1 MSATIDYG
9 KAQVSF
15 YRTYA
20 SPLRGITRIPES
32 DFAGRENVL
41 FAAEVDVDV
50 YGDNFLPA
58 YTDGDNSNVVATD
71 TMKNFVFAMALEYE
85 GPTLEGFLAFLGE
98 AFLQT
103 YPQMTS
109 LRLRGRERPFA
120 AAAALDGDRVVR
132 SNVLFERARGDAAF
146 AEVRL
151 GRAEGR
157 TPSSSPT
164 EDQRFVISDSRSGR
178 EGLRL
183 IKVTGSSFTRFVR
196 DEYTTL
202 PETVDRPL
210 YLHLD
215 VGWRYADPADAT
227 GSALSRYVAS
237 EQVRDHVEC
246 TFHDFNSRSIQQLVH
261 EMGTRL
267 LARFPQ
273 LAEVGF
279 EAENRLWETA
289 RRSET
294 DTRRVVYTD
303 PHPTYGRIGLVLR
316 RDPDQRG

>member
-1 MSATIDYG
+1 MRASVDYG
-9 KAQVSF
+9 KAEVSF

-32 DFAGRENVL
+32 DFVGRENVL

-71 TMKNFVFAMALEYE
+71 TMKNFVYAMALEYD
-85 GPTLEGFLAFLGE
+85 GATLEGFLAFLGGR
-98 AFLQT
+98 FLAT
-103 YPQMTS
+103 YSQMRA
-109 LRLRGRERPFA
+109 LRLRGRERPFIA
-120 AAAALDGDRVVR
+120 AAGLQDGRPVD
-132 SNVLFERARGDAAF
+132 SSVLFERSRGDAAV
-146 AEVRL
+146 AEVRVS
-151 GRAEGR
+151 RREED
-157 TPSSSPT
+157 TPSTLPT
-164 EDQRFVISDSRSGR
+164 GALRLVTSDSRSGR
-178 EGLRL
+178 DGLQL
-183 IKVTGSSFTRFVR
+183 IKVTGSSFTRFMR

-210 YLHLD
+210 YIHLD
-215 VGWRYADPADAT
+215 VSWRYTDPADAT
-227 GSALSRYVAS
+227 GSRVSRYVAS

-246 TFHDFNSRSIQQLVH
+246 TFDEFNSRSIQHLVH

-289 RRSET
+289 RRSES
-294 DTRRVVYTD
+294 DPRRVVYTD
-303 PHPTYGRIGLVLR
+303 PHATHGRIGLVLR
-316 RDPDQRG
+316 RAPDGR